1 MAFLPTLQNRP
12 LSASMVNS
20 LRLDKYISNATDLS
34 RTEVK
39 RLIKAGQ
46 VTVDDIIV
54 ANSAQKI
61 TDDQTVA
68 IEGSTIQLASHRYF
82 MMNKPAGVV
91 SASKDRY
98 NPTALEL
105 IYEHRNEQLQI
116 AGRLDIDTTGLLLIT
131 DDGQWNH
138 RVTSPKKDCKK
149 RYLVELQN
157 PVGKDYQ
164 KRLEAG
170 IALEGE
176 KRRCLPASMEI
187 IDDHHIYLSI
197 SEGKYH
203 QVKRMITTLGNE
215 VISLHRLQIGEI
227 QLDPQLEPGDYRPLS
242 DAEVASIQ

>member
-1 MAFLPTLQNRP
+1 
-12 LSASMVNS
+12 MVNS
-20 LRLDKYISNATDLS
+20 LRLDKTISNATDLS

-46 VTVDDIIV
+46 VSVDDQI
-54 ANSAQKI
+54 ASNSAQKI
-61 TDDQTVA
+61 TAEQMVA
-68 IEGSTIQLASHRYF
+68 IDGSPIKRASKRYF

-91 SASKDRY
+91 SASKDRH

-105 IYEHRNEQLQI
+105 IYEHRSEQLQI

-131 DDGQWNH
+131 NDGQWNH
-138 RVTSPKKDCKK
+138 RITSPKTNCKK
-149 RYLVELQN
+149 RYLVELQD
-157 PVGKDYQ
+157 PVGADYQ

-176 KRRCLPASMEI
+176 KRRCLPATMEI

-203 QVKRMITTLGNE
+203 QVKRMMTTLGNE
-215 VISLHRLQIGEI
+215 VVNLHRLQIGEI

-242 DAEVASIQ
+242 DAEVASI